1 MAVGYFVTAAGSVMQ
16 SSIQETAMNKDQ
28 VNGRIK
34 EVKGKSKEVLG
45 KISGSKK
52 QEVEGN
58 VEKNI
63 GKVQAGFGD
72 LKNKLQK

>member
-45 KISGSKK
+45 KISGRKK

-63 GKVQAGFGD
+63 GKAQAGLGD

>member
-1 MAVGYFVTAAGSVMQ
+1 
-16 SSIQETAMNKDQ
+16 MNKDQ

-58 VEKNI
+58 IEKNI
-63 GKVQAGFGD
+63 GNAQAGLGD